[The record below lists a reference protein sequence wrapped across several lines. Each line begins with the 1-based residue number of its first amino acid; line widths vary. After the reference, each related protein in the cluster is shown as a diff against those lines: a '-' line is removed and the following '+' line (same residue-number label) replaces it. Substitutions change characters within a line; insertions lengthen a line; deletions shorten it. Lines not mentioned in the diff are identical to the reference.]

1 MALFKKTILTLLLI
15 VPFLYTGTAL
25 LNAYDGTGIVESN
38 PDSDWHGM
46 DIYHY
51 MVGDERAYIHFAI
64 PAFNGVDY
72 IATYQSDTDHSII
85 YYNTPQFDDY
95 IHNPNPEI
103 YNTFVIE
110 SVDSNNNY
118 TVLHSSLEDKYDVLR
133 FKLDSQKSY
142 FSMYY
147 EDSTSSPFLKK
158 LYDFSPGIKY
168 RMYWTVSNTIPELS
182 IDDLPL
188 TSGNPYDTNGT
199 YGNVTFE
206 TNQNYLDISVYYD
219 AVIYNL
225 KRQLVDDIS
234 IFQNVKRANYYT
246 VDNEKFI
253 TFTYLERDP
262 VFLQSVNTNAH
273 EWVDTL
279 TWNLTTNEIR
289 SINKVEVYAYHDIDS
304 NRNIYTYMYL
314 PNMIYDDIISVTAG
328 FQYQYEYYI
337 GGKGEEQTEMM
348 TLNVG
353 EKNTFSPKWEKNL
366 LQHVINPMKTGY
378 VLGSKFYGLFGLNI
392 PDPFMKSI
400 DQIQKIT
407 SPSEALKTKITT
419 AWNEKYESNI
429 IIDEQT
435 TKLYRLNWGQY
446 DKFGVKKVNMI
457 DGSFS
462 FSEIVFVK
470 DGKVSFLDFDD
481 IILKD
486 VIDDSLVPSPD
497 FNFWEFIIDM
507 FTKYPIPAI
516 SVSIILVILL
526 LFTLSPFIQVFVIT
540 MSIIKMMIQFA
551 LTMALK
557 PFFWII
563 ASIIVV
569 LLLIL

>member
-1 MALFKKTILTLLLI
+1 

-64 PAFNGVDY
+64 PGYVDLNY
-72 IATYQSDTDHSII
+72 ITTYQSDTDHSIM
-85 YYNTPQFDDY
+85 YYNTAWGEYF
-95 IHNPNPEI
+95 IHNPDPNLF
-103 YNTFVIE
+103 NTFVIE

-118 TVLHSSLEDKYDVLR
+118 TVLLNSLDDQYNELLFNNDGWTGRL
-133 FKLDSQKSY
+133 
-142 FSMYY
+142 SMYHV
-147 EDSTSSPFLKK
+147 DKTSNPWYKK
-158 LYDFSPGIKY
+158 LFEFLPGTKY
-168 RMYWTVSNTIPELS
+168 RMYWTVSNSIPELS
-182 IDDLPL
+182 IDDLPV
-188 TSGNPYDTNGT
+188 TTGNPYDTNGS

-253 TFTYLERDP
+253 TFTYEERDP

-273 EWVDTL
+273 QWVDTL

-304 NRNIYTYMYL
+304 NRNIYTYMYI
-314 PNMIYDDIISVTAG
+314 PNLIYDDIISVTAG

-353 EKNTFSPKWEKNL
+353 DKNTFSPKWEKNL

-392 PDPFMKSI
+392 PDPWMKSI
-400 DQIQKIT
+400 DQIQNIT

-470 DGKVSFLDFDD
+470 DGKVSFLEFDD

-497 FNFWEFIIDM
+497 FNFWQFIKDM
-507 FTKYPIPAI
+507 FIKYPIPAI
-516 SVSIILVILL
+516 TVSIVLAILL
-526 LFTLSPFIQVFVIT
+526 LFTLSPFIQVFVVT
-540 MSIIKMMIQFA
+540 LSIIKMLIQFA

-563 ASIIVV
+563 ASVIVV

>member
-1 MALFKKTILTLLLI
+1 MALFKKTVTILLI
-15 VPFLYTGTAL
+15 VPFLFLGTAL

-38 PDSDWHGM
+38 PDADWYGM

-51 MVGDERAYIHFAI
+51 MVGEERVYIHLAI
-64 PAFNGVDY
+64 PGFIGVDY
-72 IATYQSDTDHSII
+72 VSTYTSDTDHSIV
-85 YYNTPQFDDY
+85 YYNTPQFDKS
-95 IHNPNPEI
+95 IHNPNPEL
-103 YNTFVIE
+103 YNTFVLETEDANGNFIVQVQ
-110 SVDSNNNY
+110 STDRQYDLLKFQMNIQSGLFTIY
-118 TVLHSSLEDKYDVLR
+118 TEDANSAPRLK
-133 FKLDSQKSY
+133 
-142 FSMYY
+142 
-147 EDSTSSPFLKK
+147 PFA
-158 LYDFSPGIKY
+158 YMNQGVKY
-168 RMYWTVSNTIPELS
+168 RMYWTKSTTTNDIT
-182 IDDLPL
+182 IDDLPI
-188 TSGNPYDTNGT
+188 TSGNPYDTNGS
-199 YGNVTFE
+199 YGTVTFE

-246 VDNEKFI
+246 VENDKFI
-253 TFTYLERDP
+253 TFTYEERDP

-314 PNMIYDDIISVTAG
+314 PNLIYDDIISVTAG

-353 EKNTFSPKWEKNL
+353 DKNTFSPRWEKNL

-392 PDPFMKSI
+392 PDPWMKSI
-400 DQIQKIT
+400 DQIQNIT

-470 DGKVSFLDFDD
+470 DGKVSFLEFDD

-497 FNFWEFIIDM
+497 FNFWQFIKDM
-507 FTKYPIPAI
+507 FIKYPIPAI
-516 SVSIILVILL
+516 SVSIILIILL
-526 LFTLSPFIQVFVIT
+526 LFTLSPLVQVFVVT
-540 MSIIKMMIQFA
+540 LSIIKMLIQFT

-557 PFFWII
+557 PFFWVI
-563 ASIIVV
+563 ASIILV